1 MIILYTTPPLWGL
14 PSISPACLKL
24 ETCLRMAKVPYQRNQ
39 DLDLSLAPKGKIPFI
54 EDRGEFIG
62 DSTLI
67 LQRLQQHTGIDLD
80 RTLTSEQQAIALAFR
95 RMLKEHTYW
104 RLVYIRYGMEANW
117 QQYRQVM
124 AQMLAP
130 NSPHE
135 IWEPIVEGLRMQ
147 FLTQLYQQG
156 LGQHQEGEIDQL
168 ITADLQ
174 ALSTFLADRPYF
186 MGDQPTTLDATV
198 YAHIGN
204 LIQPPFDSAI
214 VNAARNLTN
223 LCQHCDR
230 MTQHFFNTN

>member
-104 RLVYIRYGMEANW
+104 GLVYIRYGMEANW

-135 IWEPIVEGLRMQ
+135 IWEPIVEGLRKQ

-156 LGQHQEGEIDQL
+156 LGRHQEGEIDQL